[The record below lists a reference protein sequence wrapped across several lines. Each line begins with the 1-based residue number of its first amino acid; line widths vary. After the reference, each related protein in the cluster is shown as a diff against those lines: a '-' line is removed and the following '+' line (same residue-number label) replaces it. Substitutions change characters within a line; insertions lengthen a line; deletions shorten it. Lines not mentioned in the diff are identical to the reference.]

1 ATASRVASL
10 PADPA
15 AVASLGL
22 SRGSPCVGTFLPVYL
37 EATVPAALGVG
48 SGAPDARSPWWRMRE
63 LLDLVER
70 DFAAF
75 GPTVRACWDVFESAT
90 WREAEQIEREAARRE
105 GTPRASLLG
114 DFSARAVAAWL
125 SEIDAVIAQIR

>member
-1 ATASRVASL
+1 MVASL

-15 AVASLGL
+15 AVASLGVSL
-22 SRGSPCVGTFLPVYL
+22 GSPCIGTFLPVYL
-37 EATVPAALGVG
+37 DATVPEALGVG
-48 SGAPDARSPWWRMRE
+48 GGAPDPRSPWWRMRE

-75 GPTVRACWDVFESAT
+75 GPTVRARWDAFESST
-90 WREAEQIEREAARRE
+90 WCEAEQVEREAARRE
-105 GTPRASLLG
+105 GPERAGLLG

-125 SEIDAVIAQIR
+125 SEIEAVIALVR